1 MLYLIFFSIIHLI
14 LANIETLHF
23 ESACLQ
29 QTNFVHLQLHCSQ
42 YEHIKIIRVIYGYT
56 KQPPLSFHQCQFSIY
71 DCIQEGTSENI
82 LSCNSKQTCLI
93 NLTKNEIL
101 SSSITTPGVPNCSD
115 FNYIQIN
122 FACIPD
128 SKDICD
134 SWKDE
139 GPILHLSHTYSKIR
153 QDNNYCHCKI
163 RSSIPNGQVLLHAR
177 EINRQYGSY
186 KSLTN
191 IDCKKTTYLEIA
203 TDRFERKCMD
213 MLPSNTNALFG
224 SGSHNFTL
232 TYVKNDR
239 FSELF
244 FYFELKAS
252 PMKNDHNVQII
263 CNWKRRQTTT
273 ILPITDIISTTIP
286 ITRKRKMTT
295 ISMQSGGK
303 LSRLDLIRHKPET
316 QEIHDDPIDTEDTTD
331 VIESEEEITEEEVTE
346 EEEEISTTT
355 ITRKPSKTKKLK
367 FKKTSTTTIE
377 TTTSSDDDEE
387 WLRILSLADIESPSE
402 SKHLLSI
409 NNRTF
414 VTAAQHSIINSD
426 EKIRHLSSTSN
437 TLLIILI
444 LIICLTIIILS
455 LYCLKIKRP
464 NFIKRLKLNTNVAFL
479 FCCEAGKLLFCSP
492 NNSRHQSRSISNTP
506 PSTIGNHRR
515 HRHHNRPSSSVP
527 DYQSSEYYMD
537 ETGNNNNCRTTQSI
551 YDGGGGGGGKSIYSI
566 DYDEETEYTTK
577 YDRHHDCGSC

>member
-1 MLYLIFFSIIHLI
+1 
-14 LANIETLHF
+14 
-23 ESACLQ
+23 
-29 QTNFVHLQLHCSQ
+29 
-42 YEHIKIIRVIYGYT
+42 
-56 KQPPLSFHQCQFSIY
+56 
-71 DCIQEGTSENI
+71 
-82 LSCNSKQTCLI
+82 
-93 NLTKNEIL
+93 
-101 SSSITTPGVPNCSD
+101 
-115 FNYIQIN
+115 
-122 FACIPD
+122 
-128 SKDICD
+128 
-134 SWKDE
+134 
-139 GPILHLSHTYSKIR
+139 
-153 QDNNYCHCKI
+153 
-163 RSSIPNGQVLLHAR
+163 
-177 EINRQYGSY
+177 
-186 KSLTN
+186 
-191 IDCKKTTYLEIA
+191 
-203 TDRFERKCMD
+203 MD

-263 CNWKRRQTTT
+263 CNLKRRQTTT
-273 ILPITDIISTTIP
+273 TLPITDIISTTIP

-303 LSRLDLIRHKPET
+303 LSRLDLIRHKPGT

-331 VIESEEEITEEEVTE
+331 VIENEEEITEEEVTE
-346 EEEEISTTT
+346 EEEEEIPTTT
-355 ITRKPSKTKKLK
+355 ITRKSSKTKKAK

-387 WLRILSLADIESPSE
+387 WLRILSLADIESPSS

-479 FCCEAGKLLFCSP
+479 FCCEAGKLLFCST

-506 PSTIGNHRR
+506 TSTIGNHRR

-551 YDGGGGGGGKSIYSI
+551 YDGGGGKSIYSI